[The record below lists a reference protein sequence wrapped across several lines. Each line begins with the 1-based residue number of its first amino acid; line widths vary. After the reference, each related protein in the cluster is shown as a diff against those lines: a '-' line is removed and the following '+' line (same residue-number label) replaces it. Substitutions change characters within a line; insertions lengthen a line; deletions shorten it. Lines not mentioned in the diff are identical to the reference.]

1 MTTNEATNGEVPE
14 HGGAAVHGATT
25 NDSTQ
30 SNDASQSKRRKT
42 GLTFAIIGCSLVF
55 VIAVFIGLS
64 WISSQVLS
72 HLQFAQTVKVG
83 MDIESLLS
91 VVDRYAVN
99 NGGAY
104 PTTLEVLV
112 VPDEKGETYLKGQRQ
127 LPLDPWGNDYVY
139 FAPGEGAQPRI
150 VSYGRDGKPGGEG
163 EDADIDS
170 AKLKRD

>member
-1 MTTNEATNGEVPE
+1 MTTNGATNGEVPE
-14 HGGAAVHGATT
+14 PSGDAVDCAPIS
-25 NDSTQ
+25 DPALSK
-30 SNDASQSKRRKT
+30 DASRRKPKKAE
-42 GLTFAIIGCSLVF
+42 LTFAILGCSLVF
-55 VIAVFIGLS
+55 VIAVFFGLS

-72 HLQFAQTVKVG
+72 RLQFAQTVKVG

-91 VVDRYAVN
+91 AVDRYAVN
-99 NGGAY
+99 NAGAY
-104 PTTLEVLV
+104 PATLEVLV

-170 AKLKRD
+170 TKLKRD